1 MATDGSNEELYGVVC
16 RAVSDALWNVVGTVT
31 LAGVLVVVFFVGLS
45 ILSSAATAGGAGG
58 SIVGVVLG
66 TAIAGGTAF
75 GFAWPFDLLPW
86 S

>member
-1 MATDGSNEELYGVVC
+1 MATDGSNEELYGVVY

-31 LAGVLVVVFFVGLS
+31 SAGVLVVFFVGLS